1 MSDDQ
6 LAILG
11 VHWSPPEGEP
21 FFRALTACVLDAVSS
36 RREMQL
42 LAAVLS
48 GQWTDTPD
56 PSPR

>member
-42 LAAVLS
+42 LADVLL
-48 GQWTDTPD
+48 GQWTD
-56 PSPR
+56 R